1 MQERFKCSL
10 QFFTQFRL
18 ICQSYS
24 STVQSSYKIV
34 QPDSTRT
41 WRKAMVKRSKNITFQ
56 HTPWKTVWKN
66 ELPDM
71 ENITNEIY
79 SAVLSDNHT
88 RMGAV
93 VALSV

>member
-1 MQERFKCSL
+1 
-10 QFFTQFRL
+10 
-18 ICQSYS
+18 
-24 STVQSSYKIV
+24 
-34 QPDSTRT
+34 
-41 WRKAMVKRSKNITFQ
+41 
-56 HTPWKTVWKN
+56 
-66 ELPDM
+66 M